1 MSKEI
6 PYYLSKQNEYG
17 LPLDNRETYS
27 KTDWIM
33 WTATMAPDKATF
45 MEFISPVHRFMN
57 ETPQRVPMSDW
68 IFTDRADK
76 KGFQARSVVG
86 GYYIKMLEKK
96 LKR

>member
-45 MEFISPVHRFMN
+45 MGIHKSGTQIHE
-57 ETPQRVPMSDW
+57 
-68 IFTDRADK
+68 
-76 KGFQARSVVG
+76 
-86 GYYIKMLEKK
+86 
-96 LKR
+96 